1 MRTKATNHHRR
12 VAAIGL
18 VSLTLA
24 LGAAATTDA
33 SSPPTEERIPDGTYT
48 RVATVEDGIALG
60 LDPVFAEEMTGPD
73 GESPFRL
80 VIDGDRW
87 LQYGTSD
94 LGIEELGDQGTSE
107 YDADGHWVTTSE
119 SSGCRGCVGV
129 IEWSLSDGELTLRFA
144 DGQDV
149 PDDARFVVE
158 GTYVYEPA
166 GSAAETTTLAG
177 PVTLRFANP
186 LDFAPPQL
194 VAFVEEVQRL
204 SDGTIEFEVLP
215 AYGTDPAGGGYSD
228 AEATIV
234 ADLADS
240 TIDIGWVGARA
251 LPGFDALL
259 APLLVDSHDL
269 QQRLFEAG
277 IPQRMLADLDDAGLA
292 GIAVLPGPLRRLMGV
307 EHPLAVP
314 ADFNRAVIANDRTA
328 LAEATMAAL
337 GATSTP
343 GASEL
348 PLDGLDAVLA
358 HFQAIVGNGYDTQA
372 DSVVANLNFWP
383 RPLAIVMGAD
393 SFAALTPEQQDVL
406 LTAGANVVGSA
417 MEASRDEDASHGAQL
432 CDAPIAVIEV
442 TEAELAEFATTLEPV
457 YAELESDP
465 ARAAYLDEIIAI
477 KDELGTPPDTL
488 TCPDGDA

>member
-1 MRTKATNHHRR
+1 MRTTATNHHRR

-60 LDPVFAEEMTGPD
+60 LDPQFAQEMTGPD
-73 GESPFRL
+73 GEVPFRI
-80 VIDGDRW
+80 VFDGDRW

-94 LGIEELGDQGTSE
+94 LGIEELGDQGTVD
-107 YDADGHWVTTSE
+107 YDAEGRWVA
-119 SSGCRGCVGV
+119 CPGCVAV
-129 IEWSLSDGELTLRFA
+129 EWSLGAGELTLRFP
-144 DGQDV
+144 DGEYV
-149 PDDARFVVE
+149 PDDTRFVVE

-215 AYGTDPAGGGYSD
+215 AYGTDPAGGAYSD

-251 LPGFDALL
+251 LPSFDALL
-259 APLLVDSHDL
+259 APLLIDSHDL
-269 QQRLFEAG
+269 QQAVFEAG

-307 EHPLAVP
+307 EHPFAVP

-328 LAEATMAAL
+328 LAEATMAAV

-358 HFQAIVGNGYDTQA
+358 HFQAIVGNGYHTQA

-383 RPLAIVMGAD
+383 RPLAIVMSVD
-393 SFAALTPEQQDVL
+393 SFAAMTPEQQDVL

-432 CDAPIAVIEV
+432 CDAPIAVIEA
-442 TEAELAEFATTLEPV
+442 TEAELAEFATALEPV

-488 TCPDGDA
+488 TCPDGDS